1 MFNIDFEKIDLKSL
15 GNRSGKDP
23 LGLLDSMKRIQSLEN
38 SMLNFIQK
46 QETYKSL
53 PYKNSSG
60 DWIVGFDHKLKNNEL
75 SKFKNGITK
84 EQAEELFKNDIE
96 RSKNNIDELLKEN
109 NFDPDEV
116 PYEKKLLFLDHLF
129 DLGKQGASKYKNYMK
144 ALVGNDYVFMSKN
157 FRRFSKEGKVTVNS
171 SRNKEFFETF
181 LSPFIKEENVLDIRN
196 HWIKEDKKRNVIQ
209 ILKEKPSY
217 LIHRIRPGQSLA
229 QIAKKYKITVKSI
242 LIENPDVKSRNK
254 LSAGDK
260 LRILTL

>member
-96 RSKNNIDELLKEN
+96 RS
-109 NFDPDEV
+109 
-116 PYEKKLLFLDHLF
+116 
-129 DLGKQGASKYKNYMK
+129 KNYMK